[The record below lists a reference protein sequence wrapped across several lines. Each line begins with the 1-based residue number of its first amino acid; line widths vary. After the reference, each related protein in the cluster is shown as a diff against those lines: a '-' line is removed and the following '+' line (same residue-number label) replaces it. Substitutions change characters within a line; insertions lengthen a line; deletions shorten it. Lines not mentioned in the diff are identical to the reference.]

1 MAEQRKSKKS
11 ETVDWLREALT
22 LAKYFDYYG
31 PLFDEH
37 QRAVFEDY
45 ICNDMSLSEIS
56 GREGMTRQGVSD
68 LVHRTSSKLH
78 AYEESLHLA
87 ERAEYAGTIIDTM
100 RERIEK
106 GMFSEADREE
116 LNLLLNRLSETL

>member
-1 MAEQRKSKKS
+1 MVEQRKSKKS

-56 GREGMTRQGVSD
+56 EREGMTRQGVSD

>member
-56 GREGMTRQGVSD
+56 EREGMTRQGVSD

-78 AYEESLHLA
+78 AYEDSLHLA
-87 ERAEYAGTIIDTM
+87 ERAECAGTIINTM
-100 RERIEK
+100 RERIDK
-106 GMFSEADREE
+106 GMFSETDREE
-116 LNLLLNRLSETL
+116 LKLLLNRLSETL

>member
-56 GREGMTRQGVSD
+56 EREGMTRQGVSD